1 MSRKYDFFAERA
13 SFGRRININMAHRL
27 PSGVVYGDVGAP
39 LKRSVATS
47 IVYTEVEPDDMQPMD
62 SPLLSLMLPDAQ
74 ALMDEL
80 WQAGVRPANGEGS
93 TGQLAAT
100 ETHLKDMRA
109 IAFELLAME
118 TKP

>member
-1 MSRKYDFFAERA
+1 MRRKYDFFAERVN
-13 SFGRRININMAHRL
+13 FGRSINLNLALRL
-27 PSGVVYGDVGAP
+27 PSGVAYGDQGAP
-39 LKRSVATS
+39 MGRSVATS
-47 IVYTEVEPDDMQPMD
+47 ITFTEVEDPNEYINEA
-62 SPLLSLMLPDAQ
+62 LLKLSQDDAQ

-80 WQAGVRPANGEGS
+80 WQAGVRPANGVGS
-93 TGQLAAT
+93 VGQLAAT